1 MDLRAELV
9 LLECV
14 CVMSVSAGHGW
25 GLTDAHMPTWPL
37 PLWFGLAQTASLFHS
52 KFEAHLEGTHVEV
65 QRSLV
70 TD

>member
-1 MDLRAELV
+1 
-9 LLECV
+9 
-14 CVMSVSAGHGW
+14 MSVSAGPGW